1 MDARRSWAEEGA
13 AVEPPVEPRGLAGLR
28 AVAGALAAALLF
40 RAASYAA
47 MTAAA
52 IWNERRAAPA
62 LPDAVLG
69 VVPYV
74 DAVARWNYVLWLA
87 LYVPLAAALLW
98 TAPRRFVRFTVTGAL
113 VSLARGATLLMTGLG
128 APAPL
133 VGGAGIA
140 GRTFGEVLGSLL
152 SPWAIFV
159 DGAMRAYLTQDLFFS
174 GHTAT
179 TFLLA
184 LYLWRF
190 PRVRPLALAGH
201 LLVVASVFLAH
212 LHYSIDVVGAYAV
225 AFSVF
230 ALREGWPPGRGATI
244 R

>member
-1 MDARRSWAEEGA
+1 VDARRSWAEVEGA
-13 AVEPPVEPRGLAGLR
+13 PEPRGLAGVR
-28 AVAGALAAALLF
+28 AAAPALAAALVL

-69 VVPYV
+69 AVPYV
-74 DAVARWNYVLWLA
+74 EAVARWNYALWLA
-87 LYVPLAAALLW
+87 LYVPLAGALLW
-98 TAPRRFVRFTVTGAL
+98 SAPRRFVRFTVTGAL

-140 GRTFGEVLGSLL
+140 GRPFWEVFASLL
-152 SPWAIFV
+152 SPWDVFV
-159 DGAMRAYLTQDLFFS
+159 GGAMRAYLTQDLFFS

-179 TFLLA
+179 TFLLV
-184 LYLWRF
+184 LYAWPERRL
-190 PRVRPLALAGH
+190 RVPALAAH
-201 LLVVASVFLAH
+201 AVVVASVFLAH
-212 LHYSIDVVGAYAV
+212 LHYAIDVAGAYAFTL
-225 AFSVF
+225 AIF
-230 ALREGWPPGRGATI
+230 ALREGWPPRATSPGA
-244 R
+244 